1 MELQFPAAPY
11 LEGRGGVVGEGWRGG
26 VEVGIG
32 RGWRRRGW
40 SGRRAWGGV
49 GEGMGVREKFGV
61 DAKTLIV
68 VCTVNSIGH

>member
-1 MELQFPAAPY
+1 M
-11 LEGRGGVVGEGWRGG
+11 EGRGGGGKGGGGG

-32 RGWRRRGW
+32 RGWSGRGW

>member
-1 MELQFPAAPY
+1 VSCCSLFGGER
-11 LEGRGGVVGEGWRGG
+11 RGGGGRDGGGEVW
-26 VEVGIG
+26 VGIG
-32 RGWRRRGW
+32 RGWSGRGW

-68 VCTVNSIGH
+68 VCIVNSIGH

>member
-1 MELQFPAAPY
+1 MWNYSVLLLPIW
-11 LEGRGGVVGEGWRGG
+11 RGEEGWWGRDGG
-26 VEVGIG
+26 GEVWVGIG
-32 RGWRRRGW
+32 RGW

-68 VCTVNSIGH
+68 VCIVNSIGH